1 VRRRS
6 PYTATR
12 LDALESPLRLGPPGG
27 YAGLDISPHRRKGSA
42 EVRVTLGAIDPH
54 PDDAG
59 SAMLRDMLR
68 DGAMQFW
75 VIRSYAVNEN
85 LSDLNPGCNQI

>member
-1 VRRRS
+1 MPLSHRCAWDHWADMPVWISRRIG
-6 PYTATR
+6 A
-12 LDALESPLRLGPPGG
+12 
-27 YAGLDISPHRRKGSA
+27 KGSA
-42 EVRVTLGAIDPH
+42 EVRVTLGAIDPY

-59 SAMLRDMLR
+59 RAMVRDRLR